1 MFRINKEKNIVE
13 SLEQSTFSELGF
25 RERENLQEW
34 ICHNPEMFGEDLL
47 IIQKEFD
54 GFNETRERLDLLA
67 LDKEGNLVIIENK
80 LDDTGR
86 DVVWQALKYA
96 SYCSTLTKE
105 EIIRIFQEYL
115 DKYQSGDKAE
125 DNLQDFFDSE
135 LKEIILNSGLSQ
147 RLFFVAN
154 EFRKEVTS
162 TALWL
167 INNGLQIQCFK
178 VTPFTFRDE
187 SFLNMEQII
196 PSPESKDF
204 MISMADKE
212 ISEKST
218 KAELKKRHSLRLD
231 YWEQCLEA
239 FRNSDCNL
247 FNNVNS
253 TKDNWLNAGSGVSG
267 VAYTLI
273 FNLDEARVQISISR
287 KSKDEN
293 WFIYDYLHDRKVEH
307 EAEFGETLE
316 WSKKEGQKSCYI
328 KYVENFDC
336 RDKGNW
342 PEIVEWHI
350 KHMKKLEDVMK
361 KHLDVVNRKL
371 KGEG

>member
-1 MFRINKEKNIVE
+1 MFRINKDKNIVE

-34 ICHNPEMFGEDLL
+34 ICHNPEMFGEELL

-80 LDDTGR
+80 LDDSGR

-96 SYCSTLTKE
+96 SYCSTLSKE

-115 DKYQSGDKAE
+115 DKYQSGEKAI
-125 DNLQDFFDSE
+125 DNLQDFYNSE

-154 EFRKEVTS
+154 DYRKEVTS

-178 VTPFTFRDE
+178 VTPYTFRE
-187 SFLNMEQII
+187 ENFLNVEQII

-218 KAELKKRHSLRLD
+218 KAELQNRHRLRLD

-239 FRNSDCNL
+239 FRNSDCDL
-247 FNNVNS
+247 FNNVS
-253 TKDNWLNAGSGVSG
+253 PSKDNWQHAGSGVSW
-267 VAYTLI
+267 VPYTLI
-273 FNLDEARVQISISR
+273 FGLSESRVQLGIA
-287 KSKDEN
+287 KNEEEEN
-293 WFIYDYLHDRKVEH
+293 KFIFDYLHSRKEKI
-307 EAEFGETLE
+307 EETFGDTFD
-316 WSKKEGQKSCYI
+316 WHSKEGQKSCLI
-328 KYVENFDC
+328 KYAKKIDGSNREN
-336 RDKGNW
+336 W
-342 PEIVEWHI
+342 SEIIEWQI
-350 KHMKKLEDVMK
+350 SNIKKLERALREPLRD
-361 KHLDVVNRKL
+361 VNRKL
-371 KGEG
+371 KSR

>member
-1 MFRINKEKNIVE
+1 MFRINKEKNTVE
-13 SLEQSTFSELGF
+13 SLEQRKFSELGF
-25 RERENLQEW
+25 KERENLQEW

-80 LDDTGR
+80 LDDSGR

-105 EIIRIFQEYL
+105 EIIRIYQEYL
-115 DKYQSGDKAE
+115 DRYQSGDKAE
-125 DNLQDFFDSE
+125 ENLQEFFNSE

-154 EFRKEVTS
+154 EYRKEVTS

-178 VTPFTFRDE
+178 VTPYTYGDE
-187 SFLNMEQII
+187 NFLNMEQII

-212 ISEKST
+212 LSEKST
-218 KAELKKRHSLRLD
+218 KAELQNRHRLRLD

-239 FRNSDCNL
+239 FRNSDCDL
-247 FNNVNS
+247 FNNIS
-253 TKDNWLNAGSGVSG
+253 PSKDNWLTGGSGVSS
-267 VAYTLI
+267 VPYMLI
-273 FNLDEARVQISISR
+273 YGLSESRVQLGMVRSNREENKFIFEYLYER
-287 KSKDEN
+287 KDE
-293 WFIYDYLHDRKVEH
+293 IEK
-307 EAEFGETLE
+307 EFGHKLE
-316 WSKKEGQKSCYI
+316 WSIKEGQKSCYI
-328 KYVENFDC
+328 KYATNIDGSNRE
-336 RDKGNW
+336 NW
-342 PEIVEWHI
+342 PELIEWHI
-350 KHMKKLEDVMK
+350 SHMKKLEK
-361 KHLDVVNRKL
+361 ALSEPLKEVNEKL
-371 KGEG
+371 KGR

>member
-13 SLEQSTFSELGF
+13 SLEKSTFSALGF

-34 ICHNPEMFGEDLL
+34 ICHNPEMFGENLL

-67 LDKEGNLVIIENK
+67 LDEEGNLVIIENK

-96 SYCSTLTKE
+96 SYCSTLTKS
-105 EIIRIFQEYL
+105 EIMRIFQEYL
-115 DKYQSGDKAE
+115 DKSQPGDKAE
-125 DNLQDFFDSE
+125 EILQDFFGSE
-135 LKEIILNSGLSQ
+135 LKEIILNSGVSQ

-154 EFRKEVTS
+154 DYRKEVTS
-162 TALWL
+162 TVLWL

-178 VTPFTFRDE
+178 VTPYTFGDE
-187 SFLNMEQII
+187 SFLNVEQII

-218 KAELKKRHSLRLD
+218 KADARDLHNLRRS
-231 YWEQCLEA
+231 YWAICLEG
-239 FRNSDCNL
+239 FKNSNCRL
-247 FNNVNS
+247 FDGVS
-253 TKDNWLNAGSGVSG
+253 PVKDNWLNGGSGVSN
-267 VAYTLI
+267 VPYTLI
-273 FNLDEARVQISISR
+273 FNLDEVRVQISISR
-287 KSKDEN
+287 KSKEEN
-293 WFIYDYLHDRKVEH
+293 WFIFDYLHDRKEEI
-307 EAEFGETLE
+307 EAEFGQPFE

-328 KYVENFDC
+328 KYGKNFDC
-336 RDKGNW
+336 RDQDNW
-342 PEIVEWHI
+342 TEIMEWHI
-350 KHMKKLEDVMK
+350 RHMKKLENTMQ
-361 KHLDVVNRKL
+361 KHLGSVNRKL
-371 KGEG
+371 KEG